1 VTGSTTTALSEEELA
16 DARVGFERYLR
27 GKGFSRTF
35 IAEHAEDL
43 MGKANVELAKKM
55 ERGEEVRN
63 APGLLIHIAYR
74 RTQNLLESRERTPD
88 LVGLEAV
95 GEVAAAEEQA
105 PETMALDRDR
115 VGKVRAAVSRLTVE
129 ERKIVALEFFEDMN
143 LSQAARSLGW
153 DESKARRRHKAA
165 MTHLK
170 DLLGVDSSDQI
181 VFDVA
186 FVCWLAVA
194 FGDRMDFSLSREA
207 EAAWQRLEDV
217 GVSLVDRVQASGHR
231 AHARLGGDPVAATA
245 VSGAGRAAKVC
256 GAAVICA
263 IGAGAGVVV
272 VDSHHDAAKTSMPAL
287 RQSHTAKQAKVSAPP
302 GRTEAPVPAASEKQV
317 RTPATNK
324 HRPAV
329 AKQRQQEDKGVEEA
343 PAVEEST
350 PAPVSQPPPS
360 EVISTLEETN
370 RPTSGTVEAHPSSAP
385 DGSEVAEIEK
395 AGGKTDAVE
404 ALETGRP

>member
-1 VTGSTTTALSEEELA
+1 MTTTLTEEELA

-27 GKGFSRTF
+27 GKGFSRSF

-43 MGKANVELAKKM
+43 MGKANVELAKKI
-55 ERGEEVRN
+55 ERGDEVRN

-74 RTQNLLESRERTPD
+74 RTQNLLESRASTPD
-88 LVGLEAV
+88 FVGLEAV
-95 GEVAAAEEQA
+95 GEVADDDEQM
-105 PETMALDRDR
+105 PEAMALDRDR

-170 DLLGVDSSDQI
+170 DFLGVDSADQI

-194 FGDRMDFSLSREA
+194 FGDRMDFNFSREA
-207 EAAWQRLEDV
+207 EAVWHRLEDA
-217 GVSLVDRVQASGHR
+217 GISIVDRVQAGGHR
-231 AHARLGGDPVAATA
+231 AHARVGADPVAASA

-272 VDSHHDAAKTSMPAL
+272 VDGQHDAAKPPTPAAREIHVGKPTKIRAVSQSAEPTAPATSVK
-287 RQSHTAKQAKVSAPP
+287 HEKSAPT
-302 GRTEAPVPAASEKQV
+302 RVH
-317 RTPATNK
+317 
-324 HRPAV
+324 HRVAF
-329 AKQRQQEDKGVEEA
+329 AKQRHQEPKREQEA
-343 PAVEEST
+343 PAIEESA
-350 PAPVSQPPPS
+350 PAPASQPPPA

-385 DGSEVAEIEK
+385 DGSEVAEVEK

-404 ALETGRP
+404 ALEAGRP